1 MSEREY
7 KFRVAIAGCGIGGLA
22 LAAFI
27 NSFTQE
33 RHGDRIAIDIYEA
46 KPEVST
52 IGAGVAIWK
61 RSWRVLQDLGFEEE
75 IVKRGFK
82 VPKDG
87 ESRGPIFRKSD
98 QPTEG
103 FDFHDHMMPYGPLG
117 LHRPT
122 FLDILRSKLP
132 ADCNIHTSKRLEK
145 YTTSGKGSEVHLV
158 FTDGSV
164 ATADILVGADG
175 IHSATRASL
184 FALMGEGYQQYI
196 QPTFSGTIAYRGS
209 FPKAKLA
216 EAFPNHRALE
226 HPKLWCGKNMHV
238 VSHPLGPSIGMI
250 CYCSEPDVEGKPFY
264 GTLITDVA
272 TEDVV
277 KRFANWEPDL
287 RPLIEGV
294 ETYNAWAIH
303 VVNPLP
309 CYVSGSVVLIG
320 DAAHAMTP
328 HQGVGGGQAIEDA
341 HILARLLSH
350 PVTRKENIT
359 GVLKIFEDLRLAPT
373 QGAAERSRTNGM
385 MYEFNHPD
393 FLFNDP
399 CHPDEPS
406 REELEALGDAVGL
419 SFGWLADGNVEED
432 WAEAEAKL
440 KNIAESEA

>member
-1 MSEREY
+1 MTLHR
-7 KFRVAIAGCGIGGLA
+7 GCGIGGLA

-27 NSFTQE
+27 SNFTQE
-33 RHGDRIAIDIYEA
+33 NHGGRIAIDIYES

-61 RSWRVLQDLGFEEE
+61 RSWQVLQDLGFEEE
-75 IVKRGFK
+75 IVKKGFK

-122 FLDILRSKLP
+122 FLEILQTKLST
-132 ADCNIHTSKRLEK
+132 DCKIHTSKRLAK

-158 FTDGSV
+158 FADGSI

-175 IHSATRASL
+175 VHSATRASM
-184 FALMGEGYQQYI
+184 FASMGDGYEQYI
-196 QPTFSGTIAYRGS
+196 QSTFSGTIAYRGS

-216 EAFPNHRALE
+216 AAFPNHRALDL
-226 HPKLWCGKNMHV
+226 PKVWCGKNMHV

-250 CYCSEPDVEGKPFY
+250 CYYSDPGAEGKPFD
-264 GTLITDVA
+264 GALVTEVA

-287 RPLIEGV
+287 RPLIQGV
-294 ETYNAWAIH
+294 EKYNAWAIQ

-328 HQGVGGGQAIEDA
+328 HQGVGGCQALEDA

-350 PVTRKENIT
+350 SLAKKKNIT
-359 GVLKIFEDLRLAPT
+359 AILKLFESLRLVPT
-373 QGAAERSRTNGM
+373 QDAAEKSRINGM

-399 CHPDEPS
+399 VHPDEPS
-406 REELEALGDAVGL
+406 REELKSLGNTVGL
-419 SFGWLADGNVEED
+419 SFGWLADGNVEAD
-432 WAEAEAKL
+432 WAEAEARL
-440 KNIAESEA
+440 KNIGRQSED